1 MLKRRVIAT
10 VIVKNSIAVQSI
22 NFKKFLPIGNP
33 IIAVEYLNKWGID
46 EIIILDITASKNNH
60 PPNFQLIKELSKKCF
75 VPITV
80 GGGIAQLDQIS
91 ELMKC
96 GADKISLNHSVFTQ
110 KDLITK
116 ASKMFGDQ
124 CIVVSIDAISEN
136 NSLKVFDYTANKIID
151 ISPAAFAKQAVELGA
166 GEILI
171 NSVNR
176 DGSYAGYDLEL
187 INSVCNA
194 VNVPVICSGGAKN
207 AMDFVE
213 VFNKSNVSGASAA
226 NMFHFTEHSVNLT
239 KKIISDEINIR
250 IETHANYLNSTFDE
264 MFRLQKKPDDTLENL
279 LFTKI
284 DKEII

>member
-1 MLKRRVIAT
+1 MLKKRVIASI
-10 VIVKNSIAVQSI
+10 IVKDNIAVQSI
-22 NFKKFLPIGNP
+22 NFKKYLPIGNP

-46 EIIILDITASKNNH
+46 EIIILDITASKNKH
-60 PPNFQLIKELSKKCF
+60 KPNFQLIKDASKKCF

-80 GGGIAQLDQIS
+80 GGGINHIDQIS

-96 GADKISLNHSVFTQ
+96 GADKISLNHSIFTQ

-116 ASKMFGDQ
+116 ASKIFGNQ

-136 NSLKVFDYTANKIID
+136 NTYKVYDYITNKIIN

-171 NSVNR
+171 NSVDR
-176 DGSYAGYDLEL
+176 DGSYVGYDLEL

-194 VNVPVICSGGAKN
+194 VDVPVICSGGAKN

-213 VFNKSNVSGASAA
+213 VFHKSNVSGASAA
-226 NMFHFTEHSVNLT
+226 NLFHFTEHSVNLT
-239 KKIISDEINIR
+239 KKIISEKINIR
-250 IETHANYLNSTFDE
+250 IETHANYMNSTFDE
-264 MFRLQKKPDDTLENL
+264 MFRLQKKQDDVLEKL